1 MPRTRTK
8 DRARHARVSELDVI
22 EDRMGRVASLLSEM
36 ADALSEYPDALH
48 LQSAGG
54 VAPERAGANTITVR
68 ASEWPSFEEIQKLVA
83 RWRRE
88 QARMTGV
95 PTAPIVHRRL
105 ERV

>member
-1 MPRTRTK
+1 MPRTRTQ

-22 EDRMGRVASLLSEM
+22 EERMGRVASLLSEM

-48 LQSAGG
+48 LQSVGG
-54 VAPERAGANTITVR
+54 DAPERTRTDTITMR

-88 QARMTGV
+88 QARIADV
-95 PTAPIVHRRL
+95 PTAPVVHRRL